1 MLAIQREDTA
11 SKDLI
16 FVMIFLENLLG
27 LFYFSFIKILSMR
40 RVITY
45 LFQDVEYGANMKE

>member
-45 LFQDVEYGANMKE
+45 LCQDVEYGANMKE